1 MYRSRNPNSWLK
13 YLNKICICQPFTT
26 LDLLND
32 EIEDIEIVGENAVS
46 PFIHPLKYRLE
57 LTPIIDI
64 NGPSRVMGRMVIDFL
79 VNDTAGLNKFSL
91 NAKNI
96 TVTRY
101 KLSSLDLEKNT
112 TRKKRRRRGND
123 VVNDNAMSGN

>member
-1 MYRSRNPNSWLK
+1 M
-13 YLNKICICQPFTT
+13 
-26 LDLLND
+26 LND

-101 KLSSLDLEKNT
+101 KLSLDLGKKT
-112 TRKKRRRRGND
+112 ARKRRRRRDDD
-123 VVNDNAMSGN
+123 VVNDNAMPGN

>member
-1 MYRSRNPNSWLK
+1 M
-13 YLNKICICQPFTT
+13 
-26 LDLLND
+26 LND
-32 EIEDIEIVGENAVS
+32 EIEDTEGVGENAVS

-79 VNDTAGLNKFSL
+79 VNDTTGLNKFSL
-91 NAKNI
+91 NGKNI

-101 KLSSLDLEKNT
+101 KLSSLDAEKNT
-112 TRKKRRRRGND
+112 TRKRRRRRPD
-123 VVNDNAMSGN
+123 DAVNDNVMSGN